1 MCISGTIKDFL
12 IIIVS
17 VCCLFSMVL
26 KAEIISFTFSKCKLC
41 EQKHIQSFATVAKNA
56 QC

>member
-1 MCISGTIKDFL
+1 MI
-12 IIIVS
+12 
-17 VCCLFSMVL
+17 L
-26 KAEIISFTFSKCKLC
+26 KKSKEIISFTFSECKLC